1 MYKYIHTYLF
11 TCWFLLYQN
20 FPTSNLIEERSIFHI
35 NKVET
40 FFECNILTYTNYICR
55 CWAADRN
62 FFCRPDL
69 HYAESIKGCVLAAD
83 LILQIT
89 QTSPIQKYGE
99 NCEVYG
105 LFVQPG
111 RRGGAQFFAL
121 ILRKKAQ
128 YLGFSHTAYPP
139 GPSSIA
145 LSKPRL
151 TRFCCQQSLIW

>member
-20 FPTSNLIEERSIFHI
+20 FPTSNLIEERSIFHL

-83 LILQIT
+83 LIDDIRCFLVLNRSHDITNLSDVKNYWLQTIIYRPL
-89 QTSPIQKYGE
+89 QYDNSWKLQKYLLWWNSCAE
-99 NCEVYG
+99 
-105 LFVQPG
+105 
-111 RRGGAQFFAL
+111 A
-121 ILRKKAQ
+121 
-128 YLGFSHTAYPP
+128 
-139 GPSSIA
+139 
-145 LSKPRL
+145 
-151 TRFCCQQSLIW
+151 